1 MCVVVLR
8 QNTVKIKV
16 NTAWVMSI
24 ILTESLAI
32 ITKFYFQE
40 DVSISFTGKGLWF
53 AIYAIRMRL
62 NKHWKRWRNFPA
74 SEKKKSFDQQPEYRQ
89 KSPQN
94 SRNMKRLHKVTFCL
108 FGRGL
113 LNLML
118 FPRMPDLILIETAY
132 QILFKIM
139 DVFNS
144 ARIRISLSRA

>member
-24 ILTESLAI
+24 ILTESLVI

-53 AIYAIRMRL
+53 AIYAVRMRL

-74 SEKKKSFDQQPEYRQ
+74 SEKKKEFRPKARISSEITT
-89 KSPQN
+89 KL
-94 SRNMKRLHKVTFCL
+94 KKHETFTQGNFL
-108 FGRGL
+108 FVWPGS
-113 LNLML
+113 NLTL
-118 FPRMPDLILIETAY
+118 FPRMPDLILIETAN
-132 QILFKIM
+132 QILLKIM

-144 ARIRISLSRA
+144 AAH